1 MSIRRSSTIILNG
14 GLFRIFNPTEPSI
27 IKLKPFNI
35 LLKKSDSWING
46 VLSLSGGS
54 LCKQPFYRI
63 TAKRDNRI
71 EVKAIGALG
80 DQHHL
85 LLVNNTIIWETND
98 QFNYTIDVKLNPLV
112 KNKPYADFFRYY

>member
-1 MSIRRSSTIILNG
+1 MSVKRSSTIILNG
-14 GLFRIFNPTEPSI
+14 GLFRIFNPAEPSI

-46 VLSLSGGS
+46 VLSLSGGG
-54 LCKQPFYRI
+54 LCKQPFYRM

-71 EVKAIGALG
+71 EVKAIGTLG